1 MRRKELVTLS
11 DASQQLLDKLESVLD
26 SHESALRY
34 NLTGIVRHF
43 LWKLV
48 LQNESNKEYGEKG
61 TFMAHDL
68 DTIVNTI
75 ISTSRYTERGDG
87 EDYPIWD
94 EKSVAPE
101 MERVMAVLKKAGV
114 AVEW

>member
-1 MRRKELVTLS
+1 MT
-11 DASQQLLDKLESVLD
+11 AF
-26 SHESALRY
+26 
-34 NLTGIVRHF
+34 VRHIVWR
-43 LWKLV
+43 LCLE
-48 LQNESNKEYGEKG
+48 NESNKGYGDKKAY
-61 TFMAHDL
+61 MAGDL

-87 EDYPIWD
+87 EDYPVWD

-101 MERVMAVLKKAGV
+101 MERVMAVLKKAKV